1 MTLPPRLVQQDD
13 ARKWEMVVSDFRPS
27 TEYVLEAGF
36 HQQVK

>member
-1 MTLPPRLVQQDD
+1 MMPWE
-13 ARKWEMVVSDFRPS
+13 WEMVVSDFRPS